1 MTTSFPRIE
10 NSASAIS
17 KESGMSPA
25 LSRSPMVTSKPDQEN
40 VEFESDSKLSQVS
53 LSDVQA
59 DLEPLNQKLRAH
71 KREVESSVD
80 ATSGALIV
88 SVVNSVN
95 GELIFQV
102 PSKDSLRLSE
112 RITSMT
118 GLIVDR
124 SE

>member
-10 NSASAIS
+10 NSASAIL

-25 LSRSPMVTSKPDQEN
+25 LSRSPMVTSKSDQAD
-40 VEFESDSKLSQVS
+40 VEFESDSNLSQVS

-59 DLEPLNQKLRAH
+59 DLELLNQKLRAH
-71 KREVESSVD
+71 KREVEISVD